1 MTLTFSQWKT
11 TMEELIEGVQREL
24 GSTILTKTRTVLH
37 TFRKRLK
44 ENLGGRRRKRFEQE
58 LEAFLQSKPVLR
70 AASKRY
76 LRKKMRQ
83 VMKAAIATLKR
94 ARRWLVQRKRPRG
107 VSNLETTFLGGSFDR
122 L

>member
-24 GSTILTKTRTVLH
+24 GSTIPTKTRTVLH
-37 TFRKRLK
+37 TLRKRLK

-83 VMKAAIATLKR
+83 VMKALTATLKR
-94 ARRWLVQRKRPRG
+94 VRRLLAQRKRPRG
-107 VSNLETTFLGGSFDR
+107 FSN
-122 L
+122 